1 MDDSLAFRQIN
12 IETLKL
18 AIKINDT
25 VTQAETHW
33 DLADFFRDKAVPD
46 SAFYHFGEA
55 QKLYNGLKDNY
66 MSARMLYN
74 MAVVQSDIKD
84 YTGGEIKTIRA
95 IELLKPLKSN
105 EQLYDSYNLLANI
118 STELREYNRALEYYQ
133 IALEYLKD
141 IEGSINL
148 EQVTQNNIGIVYQ
161 EQGEHKKAIP
171 YFVDVLRHE
180 DLEQTEPSLYGKALS
195 NLAYSK
201 FKANDS
207 LGVLALFKKS
217 ITIQERIGDI
227 QGISRTYFNL
237 ADYYLKQ
244 QDTALALFN
253 AKKSKAYAIEANNNK
268 RLLQT
273 LKLFPHVDPKNM
285 YGYMQEYIAL
295 DDSLQQEERRIR
307 DKFARIRFET
317 DEVVANNQLLARQ
330 QQLWIAIASGLFLL
344 TVATIIII
352 EQIRRNQKLKFQRK
366 QQESNQEIFDL
377 MLSQQGKLE
386 EGKQLEQQRVSEEL
400 HDSILSQMLGIRLVL
415 TGLNKKTDDESIE
428 KRADLIK
435 KLQGLE
441 EEIRTISHE
450 LSSSSSKKIRNFIIS
465 LEDLLQ
471 NVTESSTIK
480 CDFLYDSE
488 VNWDALKGDIKIN
501 IYRIVQE
508 LLQNCV
514 KHAKAH
520 QVNITFALE
529 NSIFEVTM
537 VDDGVG
543 FDVGKAKKGIGMKNI
558 NSRVTKMGGSW
569 SINSSVGSGTKTI
582 ITIPVDNLEINEFQ
596 NNSSLILQNV

>member
-1 MDDSLAFRQIN
+1 
-12 IETLKL
+12 
-18 AIKINDT
+18 
-25 VTQAETHW
+25 
-33 DLADFFRDKAVPD
+33 
-46 SAFYHFGEA
+46 
-55 QKLYNGLKDNY
+55 
-66 MSARMLYN
+66 
-74 MAVVQSDIKD
+74 
-84 YTGGEIKTIRA
+84 
-95 IELLKPLKSN
+95 
-105 EQLYDSYNLLANI
+105 
-118 STELREYNRALEYYQ
+118 
-133 IALEYLKD
+133 
-141 IEGSINL
+141 
-148 EQVTQNNIGIVYQ
+148 
-161 EQGEHKKAIP
+161 
-171 YFVDVLRHE
+171 
-180 DLEQTEPSLYGKALS
+180 
-195 NLAYSK
+195 
-201 FKANDS
+201 
-207 LGVLALFKKS
+207 
-217 ITIQERIGDI
+217 
-227 QGISRTYFNL
+227 
-237 ADYYLKQ
+237 
-244 QDTALALFN
+244 
-253 AKKSKAYAIEANNNK
+253 
-268 RLLQT
+268 
-273 LKLFPHVDPKNM
+273 
-285 YGYMQEYIAL
+285 
-295 DDSLQQEERRIR
+295 
-307 DKFARIRFET
+307 
-317 DEVVANNQLLARQ
+317 
-330 QQLWIAIASGLFLL
+330 
-344 TVATIIII
+344 
-352 EQIRRNQKLKFQRK
+352 
-366 QQESNQEIFDL
+366 

-386 EGKQLEQQRVSEEL
+386 EGKQLKQQRVSEEL